1 MDIFFSQFT
10 GKRIAAALAFL
21 SCLAMVLLP
30 EAAILSAQK
39 AIVLWAGSVF
49 PALFPFFIC
58 ANFLN
63 YLGVINRLN
72 PAAFTFSI
80 SVMSGYPVG
89 AKVIRDMRIK
99 DHISIQDA
107 KRLISFCSTS
117 GPTFML
123 GAVGIGMLGSVKAGI
138 IISMCHY
145 IGALINGTVFALR
158 GGQIRVRDIPSTTK
172 SGSVLDLLT
181 EAILDALKAM
191 GVILAYIV
199 LFMFVTDLIQLSG
212 VFSFVDNIY
221 VRIATKGIF
230 EMTVGCSAMAYTAV
244 ALQAK
249 TIMCAILISFGGISI
264 IGQSLSMLSGSG
276 VSARYFVLTKVCHAL
291 WAGLLSLLA
300 VCLFM

>member
-1 MDIFFSQFT
+1 MDIFFSKFT
-10 GKRIAAALAFL
+10 GKRIAAMLAFL
-21 SCLAMVLLP
+21 ACIAMVLLP

-49 PALFPFFIC
+49 PSLFPFFIC

-89 AKVIRDMRIK
+89 AKIIRDMRMRNYIGI
-99 DHISIQDA
+99 DDA

-123 GAVGIGMLGSVKAGI
+123 GAVGIGMLGSVKAGA
-138 IISMCHY
+138 IISVCHY
-145 IGALINGTVFALR
+145 AAALLNGAIFAYR
-158 GGQIRVRDIPSTTK
+158 GGSISIKDIPQSAK
-172 SGSVLDLLT
+172 SGSILDLLT
-181 EAILDALKAM
+181 EAILDALKSM

-199 LFMFVTDLIQLSG
+199 LFMFVTDLIQLTA
-212 VFSFVDNIY
+212 VFSFLENIY
-221 VRIATKGIF
+221 LRIATKGIF

-244 ALQAK
+244 SLQAK
-249 TIMCAILISFGGISI
+249 TIMCSIMVSFGGLSI

-276 VSARYFVLTKVCHAL
+276 ISAKYFIFTKVCHAL
-291 WAGLLSLLA
+291 WAGLLSSLA
-300 VCLFM
+300 ICIFM